1 MHWAFDN
8 TYARELE
15 GYYEPWQPAA
25 SPDPTLVALN
35 DALARELA
43 LDPSWLRSDD
53 GLAVLAGNTVPDGA
67 EPIAQAYSGHQFG
80 YLSPMLGD
88 GRAVLLGELIDG
100 NGNRRDISFKGSGRT
115 PFSRGG
121 DGKAVLG
128 PVLREYV
135 VGEAMHALGIP
146 TTRALAAVTTGET
159 VLREQGMLPGA
170 ILTRVA
176 SSHLRVG
183 TFEMANHHGSPEH
196 VRKLADYAIARH
208 YPELDAGD
216 YAGFLSAVVAR
227 QAELIAAWMSIGF
240 IHGVMNSDNMTIS
253 GETIDYGPCAFMD
266 AYDDQR
272 VFSSIDTGGR
282 YRYANQPPIAVWNLS
297 RLAET
302 LVPLM
307 VDADGGPQPEQGTS
321 GADEDGGR
329 RPEQGTSGVDEDGG
343 RRPERGTS
351 EVETPEA
358 DDVRK
363 QTIDDAI
370 AEATRRVEAFAP
382 QYRAAYLRRFRA
394 KLGIQGEDAADQQLV
409 DELLS
414 IMQLNQA
421 DFTGTFRRLA
431 KVLRG
436 EADAVREN
444 ITDVTTYDGWQS
456 RWLDRVGEQDH
467 TETAQRM
474 DAVNPIYIPRNHLVE
489 EALQAAVDGE
499 LGPFEQ
505 LLDAVTDPFTERPGL
520 ERYAEP
526 APDGFTDRYVTFC
539 GT

>member
-35 DALARELA
+35 DALAGELA

-53 GLAVLAGNTVPDGA
+53 GLAVLVGNTVPDGA

-216 YAGFLSAVVAR
+216 HAGFLSAVVTR

-297 RLAET
+297 LLAET
-302 LVPLM
+302 LVPLIADNTV
-307 VDADGGPQPEQGTS
+307 VDD
-321 GADEDGGR
+321 GR
-329 RPEQGTSGVDEDGG
+329 RPAETSQDE
-343 RRPERGTS
+343 
-351 EVETPEA
+351 
-358 DDVRK
+358 DVRK
-363 QTIDDAI
+363 QAIDDAI
-370 AEATRRVEAFAP
+370 ADATRRVEAFAP
-382 QYRAAYLRRFRA
+382 QCSDAYLRRFRA
-394 KLGIQGEDAADQQLV
+394 KLGLQGKDAADQQLV

-414 IMQLNQA
+414 IMKLNQA

-431 KVLRG
+431 KVLGG
-436 EADAVREN
+436 EADAVRER
-444 ITDVTTYDGWQS
+444 ITDVTTYDAWQAK
-456 RWLDRVGEQDH
+456 WLDRLGEQDH
-467 TETAQRM
+467 ATTAKQM
-474 DAVNPIYIPRNHLVE
+474 DAVNPVYIPRNHLVE
-489 EALQAAVDGE
+489 QALQAAVDGE